1 MKIQFIF
8 PIFLFLLIGTS
19 SFAQLEQ
26 ANKYYDNKEYAKAVK
41 SYENILKKNESPEAL
56 EKIANSYRFIKKY
69 QLAESYYAKVIKQ
82 KNAAP
87 VNHLYYGM
95 MLKNN
100 NKIDEAKEEFK
111 TYSAAV
117 PDDKTVKPLIKSCDD
132 SKALANK
139 PKQFDV
145 NLVSNINTE
154 QSEFSPVIFKNQFVF
169 ISDRNK
175 NLLNDKENFLHVYST
190 EMKKGQGGNPEFSK
204 KIRAFPWPV
213 NSDFHD
219 GPVCLNA
226 ELNMMF
232 ITHVDLYNNKDKKF
246 VNRSGIFISALK
258 DGKWSKVK
266 PFQYNSDAFSVAHA
280 SISAD
285 GQKLYF
291 ASDMSGGQGGMDIW
305 VCEKDGENWGP
316 PKNLGN
322 KVNTTGEEVF
332 PYIRNDGVLYFSS
345 NWHPGFGG
353 LDVFSATKAKEKF
366 ANVKN
371 LGAQLNSSTDDFGIV
386 FTGDNSTG
394 YFSSDRSN
402 GIGLDDIYSFTA
414 LNKILNVEG
423 KIVVSQNINNPLKN
437 AEVKLLSEDG
447 KTISTTATD
456 KAGFFKF
463 KNIDPDKKYM
473 VKLDDTEPGFVSKA
487 KYYLVNDKEAFIRE
501 TGIDGKGGKFVFR
514 NLPADPNG
522 LPEISSDGITFAG
535 NLLVGKNSSKPL
547 ANTRVNL
554 LNESGEVIQ
563 TVFTNAFGAFVFTNL
578 PSEQNFLVKVD
589 EDDTELALNTKIIL
603 TNKSGK
609 EMKATA
615 SGSRGSFKFS
625 FLASDKNTLKLMAV
639 EDTELR
645 VDFKG
650 KFVSDDKTPLANSV
664 VNLVNEKGEILQT
677 TRTDAFGAFHFVN
690 LPADQNVLFLLDEKD
705 SQLKKMNKVFLTDS
719 KDVIVKEVYHN
730 NGSFKFTL
738 LPSEKQKLGLVYVD
752 DPWLKVLQL
761 KTSAHNE
768 NLTIIE
774 KIFYDYAEYKVSPEA
789 AKTLDKV
796 VDIMEHDPQLVIE
809 ISSHTDSRATAETNM
824 KRSLQRANAAVEYM
838 MNSGI
843 SKDRISGKGY
853 GETKLINKCA
863 DGVECNEDLHA
874 QNRRTEFKVSRRE
887 K

>member
-1 MKIQFIF
+1 MKISF
-8 PIFLFLLIGTS
+8 FLNIVVSLLICFS

-26 ANKYYDNKEYAKAVK
+26 ANKYYDSKDYAKAIK
-41 SYENILKKNESPEAL
+41 LYENILKKNESPEAL
-56 EKIANSYRFIKKY
+56 QKIANSYRIIKNY
-69 QLAESYYAKVIKQ
+69 RQAESYYAKVIKQ
-82 KNAAP
+82 KNADP

-95 MLKNN
+95 MLKSN

-111 TYSAAV
+111 SYSASV
-117 PDDKTVKPLIKSCDD
+117 PSDKITNQLIKSCDD

-139 PKQFDV
+139 PKQFE
-145 NLVSNINTE
+145 VSSVPNINTE
-154 QSEFSPVIFKNQFVF
+154 QSEFSPVIIKNQLVFV
-169 ISDRNK
+169 SDRNK
-175 NLLNDKENFLHVYST
+175 NLMNDKENFFHVYT
-190 EMKKGQGGNPEFSK
+190 VEMKKGQGGKPEFSK
-204 KIRAFPWPV
+204 KIKPLPWPV
-213 NSDFHD
+213 NTDFND
-219 GPVCLNA
+219 GPVCLNP
-226 ELNMMF
+226 EQNRMF
-232 ITHVDLYNNKDKKF
+232 ITHVDELNSKDKKF
-246 VNRSGIFISALK
+246 VNRSKIFISDLI

-266 PFQYNSDAFSVAHA
+266 PFQHNSDAYSVAHA
-280 SISAD
+280 SVSAD
-285 GQKLYF
+285 GLKLFF
-291 ASDMSGGQGGMDIW
+291 ASDMPGGMGGMDIY
-305 VCEKDGENWGP
+305 VCDKEGDGWGP

-322 KVNTTGEEVF
+322 KINTAGEEVF
-332 PYIRNDGVLYFSS
+332 PYIRKDGVLFFSS
-345 NWHPGFGG
+345 NWLPGFGG
-353 LDVFSATKAKEKF
+353 LDVFSATKAKEKY

-371 LGAQLNSSTDDFGIV
+371 LGAQLNSSTDDFGII
-386 FTGDNSTG
+386 FSDDNNTG
-394 YFSSDRSN
+394 YFSSDRTN
-402 GIGLDDIYSFTA
+402 GKGFDDIYSFTA
-414 LNKILNVEG
+414 LNKPLNVEG
-423 KIVVSQNINNPLKN
+423 KIVISQNINKPLKN
-437 AEVKLLSEDG
+437 AEVNLLSEEG

-456 KAGFFKF
+456 NSGFFKF
-463 KNIDPDKKYM
+463 ENIDQDKKYM
-473 VKLDDTEPGFVSKA
+473 VKLDETEPGFISKA
-487 KYYLVNDKEAFIRE
+487 KYYLANDKDALIRE
-501 TGIDGKGGKFVFR
+501 TGMDGKGGKFVFR

-522 LPEISSDGITFAG
+522 LPEISAEGITFAG

-589 EDDTELALNTKIIL
+589 EDDTELSLNTKIII

-615 SGSRGSFKFS
+615 SGNRGSFKFS
-625 FLASDKNTLKLMAV
+625 FLASDKNTLKLMTV
-639 EDTELR
+639 EDSELR

-650 KFVSDDKTPLANSV
+650 KFVSDEKTPLVNSI
-664 VNLVNEKGEILQT
+664 VNLVNDKGEILQT
-677 TRTDAFGAFHFVN
+677 TRTDAFGAFHFTN

-705 SQLKKMNKVFLTDS
+705 TQLKKMNKVFLTDS
-719 KDVIVKEVYHN
+719 KDVFVKEVYHN

-738 LPSEKQKLGLVYVD
+738 LPSEKQKLGIVYVD

-761 KTSAHNE
+761 KTSANKE

-796 VDIMEHDPQLVIE
+796 IDIMEQDPQLIIE

-838 MNSGI
+838 VNNGI

-863 DGVECNEDLHA
+863 DGVECTEEEHA